1 MSIELKWIQHCVR
14 NNFYRYSLHAERERM
29 NDDLTLDDVEESLFS
44 GRILEQYKDTG
55 RGESCLV
62 VGFSNTGQPVHSV
75 CGELRDQM
83 VLITVYLPT
92 PPKFINP
99 FERV

>member
-1 MSIELKWIQHCVR
+1 
-14 NNFYRYSLHAERERM
+14 M

-62 VGFSNTGQPVHSV
+62 VGFSNTGKPVHSV